1 MRDYAYEL
9 AGLLS
14 KHLPLEPD
22 QIQEQLGTP
31 PDPALGDLA
40 LPCFRMAK
48 ELRRSPA
55 DIASDL
61 AGKLRD
67 GTLPAWVSLVRAD
80 GPFVNI
86 TIDPVLR
93 ATEVIGAVRAQGDA
107 YGGGSDGAGKTMVID
122 YSSPNIAKPFGIG
135 HLRSTV
141 IGAAIYRLHKAL
153 GWNCVGVNHLG
164 DWGTQFG
171 KLITAFLRWG
181 EGKPEELSIHDLY
194 RLYVQFHKEAEENPG
209 LEEEGRSWH
218 KRMEDGDAEALA
230 LWQAFRDASLKEFQR
245 IYGQLAVHF
254 DSWSGESFYQD
265 KVGAAV
271 QMAIDKDIA
280 KWDDGALIVDLRD
293 DNLGVALLQ
302 KSDGATLYATRDV
315 AAAVYRA
322 NTYRFD
328 RLLYVVG
335 SPQAQHFAQLF
346 RILELLDLPWAR
358 SCEHV
363 AFGQILGMSTRK
375 GTVIFLEDVLDEAA
389 RKAEQVIAERN
400 PDLEDRERTARL
412 VGVGAIVFADLARR
426 RIRDYEFDWDE
437 ILNFDGETGP
447 YVQYTHARLCS
458 ILRKAERD
466 LPAGFDA
473 AELTTAEEQACVR
486 TLEKYPEVLRRATAE
501 CEPSYV
507 TSYVVELATVGNAF
521 YQKHRVIDDA
531 EPARTDARLVL
542 VDALR
547 QTLRNGL
554 EILGIHALERM

>member
-1 MRDYAYEL
+1 MRDYAHEL
-9 AGLLS
+9 ARLLS
-14 KHLPLEPD
+14 THLPLAED
-22 QIQEQLGTP
+22 QIVAMLETP
-31 PDPALGDLA
+31 PDPALGDLG
-40 LPCFRMAK
+40 LPCFRLAK

-55 DIASDL
+55 DIASD
-61 AGKLRD
+61 AARRLREGD
-67 GTLPAWVSLVRAD
+67 LPEWVSLVRAD
-80 GPFVNI
+80 GPFVNV

-93 ATEVIGAVRAQGDA
+93 ATEVIGAVRAEGDA
-107 YGGGSDGAGKTMVID
+107 YGGGSDGAGKTLVID

-141 IGAAIYRLHKAL
+141 IGAAIYRLHRAL

-181 EGKPEELSIHDLY
+181 EGDPKDLSIHDLY
-194 RLYVQFHKEAEENPG
+194 RLYVQFHKEAEEDPG
-209 LEEEGRSWH
+209 LEEEGRAWH

-230 LWQAFRDASLKEFQR
+230 LWQSFRDASLKEFER
-245 IYGQLAVHF
+245 IYQQLVVHF
-254 DSWSGESFYQD
+254 DSWAGESFYQD
-265 KVGAAV
+265 KVERAV
-271 QMAIDKDIA
+271 AMAVDKGIA
-280 KWDDGALIVDLRD
+280 KWDDGALIVDMRE

-322 NTYRFD
+322 ETYHFD

-346 RILELLDLPWAR
+346 RLLEMLGLPWADR
-358 SCEHV
+358 CEHV

-375 GTVIFLEDVLDEAA
+375 GTVIFLDDVLEEAA

-400 PDLEDRERTARL
+400 PDLEDREETARL

-458 ILRKAERD
+458 ILRRAER
-466 LPAGFDA
+466 PIPETYSA
-473 AELTTAEEQACVR
+473 AELTTPEEQACVR
-486 TLEKYPEVLRRATAE
+486 VLERFPDVMRRATVE
-501 CEPSYV
+501 CEPSFV
-507 TSYVVELATVGNAF
+507 TTYVVELATVGNAF
-521 YQKHRVIDDA
+521 YQKHRVIDDEA
-531 EPARTDARLVL
+531 PGRTGARLVL

-547 QTLRNGL
+547 QALRNGIG
-554 EILGIHALERM
+554 ILGIHPLERM